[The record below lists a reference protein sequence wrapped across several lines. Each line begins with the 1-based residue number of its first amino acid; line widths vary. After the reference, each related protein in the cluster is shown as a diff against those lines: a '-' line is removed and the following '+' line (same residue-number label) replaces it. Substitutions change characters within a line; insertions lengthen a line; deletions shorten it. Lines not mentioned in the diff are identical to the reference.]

1 MQNEIKP
8 FTATDFASTVKDRIK
23 TIILE
28 ALPEEQVNEL
38 INNEIKSFFQ
48 PRKEN
53 TYSNSMLPSHFA
65 TMVQDI
71 CKKEISSHIEET
83 IRNIVGNYW
92 NSPGTQIEY
101 NDKLKEQIQKLAPA
115 FMQSY
120 FEHQTANLLT
130 YLHQQP
136 PRNF

>member
-8 FTATDFASTVKDRIK
+8 FTATDFASTVKDKVK

-53 TYSNSMLPSHFA
+53 SYSDRMIPSEFSK
-65 TMVQDI
+65 MVEDI
-71 CKKEISSHIEET
+71 CKKEIASHIEGT
-83 IRNIVGNYW
+83 IADVVRGYW
-92 NSPGTQIEY
+92 YSPGTQIQY
-101 NDKLKEQIQKLAPA
+101 HDNLKEQIQKLAPA

-120 FEHQTANLLT
+120 FEHQTANVLS